1 MSSGT
6 MAGSNCCRFAPPSR
20 CADSCAA
27 SILPFRAKRIAC
39 EPGRFLRLAGVFRG
53 WTQCGLLCSGD
64 REVAGPARADSGL
77 YEVYKRVSLQRGTH
91 AALQAASTLQHGRM
105 VELTATLAL
114 AAARLSQ
121 ALKLPMADSIILASA
136 RAENAVIWTQD
147 SDFQRLPGVKFRAK
161 KT

>member
-1 MSSGT
+1 MNLVDSSAWLEYFADGPN
-6 MAGSNCCRFAPPSR
+6 AGFFAPAIEKSR
-20 CADSCAA
+20 D
-27 SILPFRAKRIAC
+27 
-39 EPGRFLRLAGVFRG
+39 
-53 WTQCGLLCSGD
+53 LL
-64 REVAGPARADSGL
+64 VPTVVL

-91 AALQAASTLQHGRM
+91 AALQAASTLQHGRT

-147 SDFQRLPGVKFRAK
+147 SDFQRIPGVKFRAK